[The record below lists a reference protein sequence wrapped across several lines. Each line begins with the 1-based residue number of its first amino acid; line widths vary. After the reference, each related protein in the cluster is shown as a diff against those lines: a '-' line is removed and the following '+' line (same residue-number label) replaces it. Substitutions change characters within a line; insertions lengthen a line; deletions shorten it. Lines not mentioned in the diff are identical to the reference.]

1 MDTLKK
7 AENATVWETRPLIL
21 NDLELAA
28 QNFSVSSY
36 HVQLYPTKAQAILL
50 ESISAAAAGCT
61 IT

>member
-1 MDTLKK
+1 M
-7 AENATVWETRPLIL
+7 AESGMPQRQPG
-21 NDLELAA
+21 AA
-28 QNFSVSSY
+28 RIHTY